1 MRNTAKN
8 QRDKGVTQSADE
20 AYSFKALAPLLS
32 VIIAVYNDWVQ
43 LDACLQSLAQQVH
56 APSFEVIVIDDG
68 GSAPPEPIHRWAN
81 HYPFTII
88 RHTHTGIA
96 GTRNRGIRNARGTVL
111 MFVDA
116 DCRLQ
121 PDCLAALASAV
132 EASPRQTSYQLRLV
146 GDCSS
151 LVGRAETLRLA
162 TLQDQLL
169 QPDGCI
175 CYLDTAGAAIR
186 RAKANVERGLFD
198 VRAHRGEDTL
208 LLSELI
214 QTGEFPLF
222 VAGAVVQH
230 AVSLSLLQYLLKG
243 VRGAYLEGQSFEM
256 IASKGVKIRVSHRKR
271 LSMLLAMWKLS
282 QSCSTGRAAWL
293 VVVARQMLC
302 RTTSYL
308 YRLTR
313 SIPKFRLRTPPHPA
327 AP

>member
-132 EASPRQTSYQLRLV
+132 EGLASADFLSAPACRRLFEFGRQSGNAAPGDASRPAASAGRL
-146 GDCSS
+146 
-151 LVGRAETLRLA
+151 
-162 TLQDQLL
+162 
-169 QPDGCI
+169 
-175 CYLDTAGAAIR
+175 
-186 RAKANVERGLFD
+186 
-198 VRAHRGEDTL
+198 
-208 LLSELI
+208 
-214 QTGEFPLF
+214 
-222 VAGAVVQH
+222 
-230 AVSLSLLQYLLKG
+230 YLLFG
-243 VRGAYLEGQSFEM
+243 HSRRRHSA
-256 IASKGVKIRVSHRKR
+256 RK
-271 LSMLLAMWKLS
+271 S
-282 QSCSTGRAAWL
+282 QCGTWL
-293 VVVARQMLC
+293 V
-302 RTTSYL
+302 
-308 YRLTR
+308 
-313 SIPKFRLRTPPHPA
+313 
-327 AP
+327 